1 MTEIVILNK
10 KNQLFMFLSTLKSY
24 SLNLETKI
32 QEMQQELEINH
43 QNNTPRPDWERC
55 NSLIDGANG
64 DEKWRDLT
72 ANKSSIQILDTL
84 ISELNGTN
92 KKDFIG
98 LGTASDIPVYLRHD
112 GKVKNLNL
120 SRRDVCKL
128 IRTIMNDRVQQVNLY
143 DYIFEELLDL
153 SKCFFCFV
161 KKKETGQSDDFLD
174 IKSWLIDYLKK
185 KFPHEGYEYSYSL
198 HDAFRKYSHEL
209 IKFFEGILKG
219 DVRIL
224 EFKRLRLQILTL
236 IFSFLDRRAN
246 IFPGE
251 KMYNDDYGSA

>member
-1 MTEIVILNK
+1 
-10 KNQLFMFLSTLKSY
+10 MFFS
-24 SLNLETKI
+24 
-32 QEMQQELEINH
+32 
-43 QNNTPRPDWERC
+43 RPDWERC

-128 IRTIMNDRVQQVNLY
+128 IRTIMNDRVQQVKL
-143 DYIFEELLDL
+143 
-153 SKCFFCFV
+153 
-161 KKKETGQSDDFLD
+161 G
-174 IKSWLIDYLKK
+174 
-185 KFPHEGYEYSYSL
+185 
-198 HDAFRKYSHEL
+198 
-209 IKFFEGILKG
+209 
-219 DVRIL
+219 
-224 EFKRLRLQILTL
+224 
-236 IFSFLDRRAN
+236 
-246 IFPGE
+246 
-251 KMYNDDYGSA
+251 